1 MCGIVGLYLK
11 NPALESQLGKLFEP
25 MLEAMTD
32 RGPDSAGFAIYG
44 DEVGDGWVKLTL
56 QATTDNYDFK
66 ALVSALEGKLGAS
79 LDWFQNASAI
89 VLKIQAEEAAVRAAL
104 GELAPTVRIMSAG
117 KSIEI
122 LKGMGLPK
130 EISERF
136 GLGSMK
142 GSHIIGHTRM
152 ATESAVTMEGSHPFS
167 TGADLCLVH
176 NGSLSNHSRLRQ
188 ELRREGINFDT
199 ENDTE
204 VAAGY
209 LAWRLQQGDSLKTAL
224 DSSLEALDGFFTF
237 AIGTRNGFAVIRD
250 PIACGATAHGGLL
263 VIKGNAA
270 SRCGIS
276 MKGID
281 IVVQWQYRPHVGLHG
296 PVRALVV
303 LGDAGDALGD
313 SLYEAKLFVK
323 RQVEAWA
330 PTASRKECA
339 RASRRAAELLN
350 RAGVTE
356 KASEFKRYGSAR
368 SSTIS
373 TSTTPPRTEGREDH
387 ELSQPLYPASTQ
399 VGDLRSI
406 IRLPGNPRAAAT
418 GIYDIRGAG
427 TKRKVPHFDDLL
439 VLGASISRYP
449 LEGYREKCDTSS
461 SSAPLR
467 QEADPSEDADHHCR
481 HELRRAVGNAK
492 EALGRGATIAGTSDH
507 HR

>member
-56 QATTDNYDFK
+56 QATTEHYDFK
-66 ALVSALEGKLGAS
+66 ALIAALEGKLGAS

-89 VLKIQAEEAAVRAAL
+89 VLKIKAEEAAVRAAL

-176 NGSLSNHSRLRQ
+176 NGSLSNHFRLRQ
-188 ELRREGINFDT
+188 ELQRKGIAFET
-199 ENDTE
+199 LNDTE

-209 LAWRLQQGDSLKTAL
+209 LTWRLREGDSLKAAL
-224 DSSLEALDGFFTF
+224 DHALEDLDGFFTF

-250 PIACGATAHGGLL
+250 PIACKPAILAETDDYVAM
-263 VIKGNAA
+263 A
-270 SRCGIS
+270 SEYQALAS
-276 MKGID
+276 LPGID
-281 IVVQWQYRPHVGLHG
+281 K
-296 PVRALVV
+296 
-303 LGDAGDALGD
+303 
-313 SLYEAKLFVK
+313 AKVWEPEPATMYIWE
-323 RQVEAWA
+323 RE
-330 PTASRKECA
+330 
-339 RASRRAAELLN
+339 
-350 RAGVTE
+350 
-356 KASEFKRYGSAR
+356 SA
-368 SSTIS
+368 
-373 TSTTPPRTEGREDH
+373 
-387 ELSQPLYPASTQ
+387 
-399 VGDLRSI
+399 
-406 IRLPGNPRAAAT
+406 
-418 GIYDIRGAG
+418 
-427 TKRKVPHFDDLL
+427 
-439 VLGASISRYP
+439 
-449 LEGYREKCDTSS
+449 
-461 SSAPLR
+461 
-467 QEADPSEDADHHCR
+467 
-481 HELRRAVGNAK
+481 
-492 EALGRGATIAGTSDH
+492 
-507 HR
+507 